1 MTMETITKD
10 GKTVKIRTSRIEQVR
25 DFIYSGEQER
35 EIIVGE
41 DEMNS
46 TVRTSL
52 RNCIASRPFFKSRC
66 YVEQRNYRVFLV
78 RRDDDG

>member
-1 MTMETITKD
+1 ME
-10 GKTVKIRTSRIEQVR
+10 KTTKIRINRIQQVR
-25 DFIYSGEQER
+25 DFIESGEAER
-35 EIIVGE
+35 EVIVHE

-52 RNCIASRPFFKSRC
+52 RNCIASRPYFKKRC

-78 RRDDDG
+78 RRMEDG